1 MIDKKLL
8 LYVHTIRHS
17 TKTMKT
23 SGTLILLTLFAS
35 FTNAQN
41 GEISIKQDAKI
52 DTLLE
57 IYEEV
62 ISHSDYYTIQVGFV
76 SSNEKANNLKSL
88 VNIDFPN
95 LSSKVDFDSPTYR
108 VKVGKFKNKLEAER
122 KFKEVRRKYPNAML
136 LKPKKSS

>member
-23 SGTLILLTLFAS
+23 SGTLLLLTLFAS

>member
-1 MIDKKLL
+1 
-8 LYVHTIRHS
+8 
-17 TKTMKT
+17 MKT
-23 SGTLILLTLFAS
+23 SGTLLLLTLFAS